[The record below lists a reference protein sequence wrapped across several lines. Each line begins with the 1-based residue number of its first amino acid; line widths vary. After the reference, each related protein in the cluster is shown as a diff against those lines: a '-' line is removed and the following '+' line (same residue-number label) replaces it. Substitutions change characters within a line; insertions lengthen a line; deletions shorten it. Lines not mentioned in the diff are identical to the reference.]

1 MDGTA
6 RHARAVKGLREL
18 LAHALRAGEDQCLAG
33 TPAVHESGLVHQIQN
48 GAILVVTLD
57 DPHELN
63 HVLITFQLVPVP
75 DHHLERLMQDL
86 VGEPPHLPRPRC
98 SEEERVA
105 PSWYPLQDLPDL
117 RLKAH
122 VEHPVC
128 LVQHQ
133 LGDPIELHLPALEE
147 IVQPPRASHD
157 AMDAPAILRHL
168 VPLRRPAVHRHT
180 TQTKDAPE
188 AVGLV
193 IRLLSEL
200 ARGRE
205 HKEPRART
213 SPRRS

>member
-122 VEHPVC
+122 VQHAIG
-128 LVQHQ
+128 LVENQVINIAEVHSTTLDEVIQPARAGHDDLCTTSQRSQ
-133 LGDPIELHLPALEE
+133 LLPSRCAA
-147 IVQPPRASHD
+147 VAARCAD
-157 AMDAPAILRHL
+157 AG
-168 VPLRRPAVHRHT
+168 RPA
-180 TQTKDAPE
+180 E
-188 AVGLV
+188 LVGLC
-193 IRLLSEL
+193 LDL
-200 ARGRE
+200 ARKLPGRC
-205 HKEPRART
+205 
-213 SPRRS
+213 